1 MEEFPTAGALR
12 FIHAAIVGMRATNS
26 VVELPDDTLI
36 KYTVANDV
44 TCEEMCG
51 DREPTLAVVVQ
62 LAELFGV
69 TVMEFLEPAKKPP
82 RRGKKK

>member
-1 MEEFPTAGALR
+1 VR
-12 FIHAAIVGMRATNS
+12 IHTGFGGAIVIT
-26 VVELPDDTLI
+26 VEWWDDGENAYIGNIVTV
-36 KYTVANDV
+36 TVANDL

-69 TVMEFLEPAKKPP
+69 TVMEFLEPAKKSP

>member
-1 MEEFPTAGALR
+1 VR
-12 FIHAAIVGMRATNS
+12 IHAGFGGAIVITVECWDYGQNAYIGNS
-26 VVELPDDTLI
+26 VTV
-36 KYTVANDV
+36 TVANDV
-44 TCEEMCG
+44 TCKEMCG

-62 LAELFGV
+62 LVELFGV